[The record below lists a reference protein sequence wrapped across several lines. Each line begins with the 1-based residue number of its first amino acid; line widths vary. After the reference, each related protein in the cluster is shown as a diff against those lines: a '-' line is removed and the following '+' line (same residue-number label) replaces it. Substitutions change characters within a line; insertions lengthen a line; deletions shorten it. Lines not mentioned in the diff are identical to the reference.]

1 MVSKSELEKL
11 LDELLE
17 DKVCNRNPDELGKDV
32 LSLGKK
38 NLLLLLTKSL
48 CVIEKQ
54 IADRI
59 ADSTNAQR
67 LVVKYELQAVNKI
80 IERNVSQMM
89 LMKDFQERIAKEKR
103 DRFNPVREMGLK
115 QKTENAKKKQA
126 QVLQIN
132 DDLLKRPVRDG
143 WGCKKKR
150 ADYIAQKIP
159 HYKYSYICRLIAKP
173 RKPDQN

>member
-11 LDELLE
+11 LDEFLE
-17 DKVCNRNPDELGKDV
+17 DKICNRTPEELGKDV

-54 IADRI
+54 MDDIVSVQHLA
-59 ADSTNAQR
+59 
-67 LVVKYELQAVNKI
+67 KYYNLQLVNKT
-80 IERNVSQMM
+80 IERNASSMM

-103 DRFNPVREMGLK
+103 DRFKPVREMGLM
-115 QKTENAKKKQA
+115 QKTKNAKEKKA
-126 QVLQIN
+126 RVLQMN
-132 DDLLKRPVRDG
+132 ADLLNRPGSEG
-143 WGCKKKR
+143 WGLKKKR
-150 ADYIAQKIP
+150 ADHIAKRIP
-159 HYKYSYICRLIAKP
+159 EYKYSYICRLIAKP

>member
-54 IADRI
+54 MDDI
-59 ADSTNAQR
+59 
-67 LVVKYELQAVNKI
+67 
-80 IERNVSQMM
+80 VS
-89 LMKDFQERIAKEKR
+89 
-103 DRFNPVREMGLK
+103 G
-115 QKTENAKKKQA
+115 
-126 QVLQIN
+126 
-132 DDLLKRPVRDG
+132 
-143 WGCKKKR
+143 
-150 ADYIAQKIP
+150 
-159 HYKYSYICRLIAKP
+159 
-173 RKPDQN
+173 

>member
-11 LDELLE
+11 LDEFLE
-17 DKVCNRNPDELGKDV
+17 DKICNRTPEELGRDV

-54 IADRI
+54 MDDIVSVQHLA
-59 ADSTNAQR
+59 
-67 LVVKYELQAVNKI
+67 KYYNLQLVNKS
-80 IERNVSQMM
+80 IERNASSMM

-103 DRFNPVREMGLK
+103 DRFKPVREMGLK
-115 QKTENAKKKQA
+115 QKTKNAKEKQA

-132 DDLLKRPVRDG
+132 ADLLNKPVSEG
-143 WGCKKKR
+143 WGLKKKR
-150 ADYIAQKIP
+150 ADHIAKKIP
-159 HYKYSYICRLIAKP
+159 EYKYSYICRLIAKP